1 MPEETVGFEELLQ
14 RVDDG
19 DTSAVLLNVL
29 SRGAFE
35 AGRIPGSVNLPVAE
49 IGERAAEVL
58 PAPEQET
65 IVYCTSSSCTLARQA
80 VHLLRNL
87 GYTNVREYHGGM
99 EEWAERGGRIERAEL
114 HVTPVEAP
122 PVSRW
127 RVLLYR
133 CSPATVFGWAS
144 DQPLPVLFGIW
155 FAVAVVFAILYW
167 SAGDAMMLASG
178 DEPLERDAQSMFTA
192 LAFSIAT
199 AMAAS
204 YGEVVAT
211 GLMRVAVL
219 LETVAGLFLFSALVS
234 KILGAQ
240 QEQVLAEIHRVTFE
254 NRVGRVRTNL
264 QLVLTDLGDISN
276 RCSDPSTPPRR
287 LRGRIESVAMIF
299 AGELKAARDL
309 LHGRPADADDIVMEA
324 LFACFASGLEELGD
338 LLTCL
343 ATAPARSGSLRR
355 SLRTIAH
362 LGEDLCNAPST
373 RQSPALTL
381 TIDRVQRLCR
391 ALSDELRTGDTAPRF
406 ALTASDGKVRRLAD
420 HFARNPVVLIWFPKA
435 FTGG

>member
-1 MPEETVGFEELLQ
+1 MPEDTVGFDELRQ
-14 RVDDG
+14 RVEDG

-35 AGRIPGSVNLPVAE
+35 AGRIPSSVNLPVSE
-49 IGERAAEVL
+49 IGERAGEVL

-65 IVYCTSSSCTLARQA
+65 IAYCASSTCTLAQQA

-99 EEWAERGGRIERAEL
+99 EEWAERGGRIERAEVEV
-114 HVTPVEAP
+114 HVVTGPRVP
-122 PVSRW
+122 RW
-127 RVLLYR
+127 RVLLSR
-133 CSPATVFGWAS
+133 CSPASVFAWAS
-144 DQPLPVLFGIW
+144 AQPLPILFGIW
-155 FAVAVVFAILYW
+155 FGVAVVFAAIYW
-167 SAGDAMMLASG
+167 GAGEAMMLASG
-178 DEPLERDAQSMFTA
+178 DKPIQRDSQSMLTA

-219 LETVAGLFLFSALVS
+219 VETVAGLFLFSALVT

-240 QEQVLAEIHRVTFE
+240 QEQVLSEIHRVTFE

-264 QLVLTDLGDISN
+264 QLVLTDLADLSN
-276 RCSDPSTPPRR
+276 RCSDPATTPRR

-299 AGELKAARDL
+299 ASELKAARDL
-309 LHGRPADADDIVMEA
+309 LRGRPADADDVSMEA

-343 ATAPARSGSLRR
+343 VSAHQRSGSLRR

-362 LGEDLCNAPST
+362 LGEELCNAPST
-373 RQSPALTL
+373 RESPALAL
-381 TIDRVQRLCR
+381 TVDRVQRLCR
-391 ALSDELRTGDTAPRF
+391 ALSDELRPGDTAPRF
-406 ALTASDGKVRRLAD
+406 ALPATDGKVHRLAD
-420 HFARNPVVLIWFPKA
+420 HFARDAVVLVWFPKA